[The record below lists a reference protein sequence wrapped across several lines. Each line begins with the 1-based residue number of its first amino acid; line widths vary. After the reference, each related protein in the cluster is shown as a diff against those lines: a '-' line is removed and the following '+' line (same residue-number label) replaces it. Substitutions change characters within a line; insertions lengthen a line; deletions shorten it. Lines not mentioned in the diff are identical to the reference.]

1 MAKCS
6 AITRTGARCRGIPI
20 DASGLC
26 HAHHPDRAE
35 ARRRAGSKGGKRGG
49 RGRPSSELARLQACF
64 EELAEQVLTGKIEK
78 GKGAVACQLLQGARA
93 CVRDRL
99 RAIEQEEVLERIEE
113 LEEIAAR
120 QNEYRRSQAW

>member
-1 MAKCS
+1 MVFN
-6 AITRTGARCRGIPI
+6 
-20 DASGLC
+20 
-26 HAHHPDRAE
+26 HHPDYEEQR
-35 ARRRAGSKGGKRGG
+35 RRRASKGGKRGG
-49 RGRPSSELARLQACF
+49 RGRPSSELARLQARF
-64 EELAEQVLTGKIEK
+64 EAMAAGVLTGKIEK